1 MTTAIYV
8 LALLW
13 VGLSLYVLLG
23 GADFGGGL
31 WDLAATGPRRAR
43 HRALIADAIAPVWE
57 ANHVWLIFVLTGLLA
72 AFPEVFADLSIALYL
87 PFSLVLLGIVFRGAA
102 FAFRAHG
109 DGSSPWVGTW
119 TRVFGIASLVSP
131 FLLGASAASIASGR
145 IRVIDGEVH
154 AGLVSAWTAPLS
166 LFAGLFT
173 IAICGYLAATYLV
186 VEAVDRGDPE
196 LERDFRARAIGSG
209 IVAGGLAAVGLL
221 MVRAEAPVLWTGMLE
236 RAWPFVVAS
245 GLAGSVSLGAMVR
258 GAYRPARV
266 ASAVAVAAVLWG
278 WGAAQWPYL
287 VVPDVTAG
295 SAAAPPGTMRL
306 VAIGFTL
313 GGLLLAPS
321 LFLLFRVFKTAS
333 HAGDA

>member
-1 MTTAIYV
+1 MPD
-8 LALLW
+8 W
-13 VGLSLYVLLG
+13 
-23 GADFGGGL
+23 
-31 WDLAATGPRRAR
+31 
-43 HRALIADAIAPVWE
+43 
-57 ANHVWLIFVLTGLLA
+57 
-72 AFPEVFADLSIALYL
+72 
-87 PFSLVLLGIVFRGAA
+87 
-102 FAFRAHG
+102 
-109 DGSSPWVGTW
+109 
-119 TRVFGIASLVSP
+119 
-131 FLLGASAASIASGR
+131 
-145 IRVIDGEVH
+145 
-154 AGLVSAWTAPLS
+154 SAWTAPLS